1 MPTTFCLKT
10 IFSNQTR
17 DFLFFYIQKMFI
29 LCVGGD
35 ALNACVSVFTFT
47 LNFSYTNEMALYN
60 FTLALT

>member
-1 MPTTFCLKT
+1 
-10 IFSNQTR
+10 
-17 DFLFFYIQKMFI
+17 MFI

-60 FTLALT
+60 FTLALTWPKLYIQGDVYGNNTRTHMKPVH